1 MNEIQ
6 KLQLSML
13 RELDEIAS
21 KHGIPYYL
29 AYGTAL
35 GAIRE
40 KGFIPWDSDV
50 DVYVKYNDYEFL
62 CEKLKKELS
71 EDYSVVWYRYDQRY
85 DSLKARICPVGV
97 EHHDV
102 HIDLFPLV
110 GAPSEKSEQKR
121 FVKITYLVY
130 RLFYAKQL
138 DSFQLYRAQRMKLLV
153 SLLVKVPLLF
163 VPSEL
168 LIRLHENLCTKYPVD
183 ESEFFHN
190 PCGSYGI
197 REILPRTF
205 IGSGKR
211 VSFEGVDLLA
221 PQLLHEYVSHIY
233 GPDYLTPKR
242 NNYI

>member
-1 MNEIQ
+1 MNERQ

-21 KHGIPYYL
+21 RHGIPYYL

-40 KGFIPWDSDV
+40 KGFIPWDLDV
-50 DVYVKYNDYEFL
+50 DVYVKYDDYEFL

-71 EDYSVVWYRYDQRY
+71 EDYSVVWYKYDKRYDF
-85 DSLKARICPVGV
+85 LMARICPMGV
-97 EHHDV
+97 DHHNM

-110 GAPSEKSEQKR
+110 GAPSEESEQKR
-121 FVKITYLVY
+121 FVKITYLVH
-130 RLFYAKQL
+130 RLFYVKQL
-138 DSFQLYRAQRMKLLV
+138 DSFLLHRSPKIKLLV
-153 SLLVKVPLLF
+153 SLLVKVPLLL

-168 LIRLHENLCTKYPVD
+168 LIRLHEKLCTKYPVD
-183 ESEFFHN
+183 ESEFFHSA
-190 PCGSYGI
+190 CGSYGI
-197 REILPRTF
+197 REIVPKAF

-211 VSFEGVDLLA
+211 VSFEGIDLLA
-221 PQLLHEYVSHIY
+221 PQLLHEYVSQIY